1 MKHQTAGTYGT
12 AQKSLPNSVNIHV
25 TLKDF
30 THFFLFFWRASH
42 YKKVLQQFLMFVAE
56 FTSKNLE
63 IENFNCFLSSN
74 DYEAKNQ
81 HNTVATHKKDRKKH
95 FPFFYSHD
103 HAMKNVIIYYHY
115 DYSM

>member
-12 AQKSLPNSVNIHV
+12 AQKSLPNSVNILV

-56 FTSKNLE
+56 FKSKNLE

-81 HNTVATHKKDRKKH
+81 HKQ
-95 FPFFYSHD
+95 YSS
-103 HAMKNVIIYYHY
+103 YTQER
-115 DYSM
+115 